1 MGRNWTRR
9 SIEELVEGYLKKHGG
24 GAGGAVVLPGG
35 LNEPSGGSSGSFKP
49 RIYISGYDA
58 NKLIDYGQL
67 SPGHTVPESRLQ
79 SLNACCFIDIE
90 PSYSPGGGAWPAQLT
105 HNLPT
110 PVSQQTFLWQQTNST
125 RDTSSVYGVE
135 SGFSPFWDAYV
146 NYDIA
151 YYNDF
156 ESNYPCIE
164 AFYNLLKGTNNDRS
178 ISLDYNDFSG
188 VDDSFGTAGIYVCLF
203 HPGGSGRNR
212 TIDLVWAKLA
222 NDDALPVLFDNLQHI
237 DLTTNKAYSGSA
249 STAQYYAVPYDVTW
263 YARMNTLLA
272 NMMTR
277 YYSAWG
283 TSYAA
288 LWRIVLPH
296 GSILPDSQFD
306 FPYRDRSAGSTHVTY
321 TTDKIVMSTT

>member
-24 GAGGAVVLPGG
+24 GSGGAVVLPGG
-35 LNEPSGGSSGSFKP
+35 LNKPGGTNNIFKP
-49 RIYISGYDA
+49 RIYLSNYDA
-58 NKLIDYGQL
+58 NKMIDYGQIT
-67 SPGHTVPESRLQ
+67 GGNTPESRLQ
-79 SLNACCFIDIE
+79 ELNACCFIDIE
-90 PSYSPGGGAWPAQLT
+90 PSYNPGGGAWPSTLV
-105 HNLPT
+105 HNLPSLI
-110 PVSQQTFLWQQTNST
+110 SQQTFLWEQTNSAK
-125 RDTSSVYGVE
+125 DTSSVFGVDP
-135 SGFSPFWDAYV
+135 GFSSFWDAYV
-146 NYDIA
+146 NYDVNV
-151 YYNDF
+151 YNSVY
-156 ESNYPCIE
+156 SNYPCIE
-164 AFYNLLKGTNNDRS
+164 LFYNLLKSTYNNNT

-212 TIDLVWAKLA
+212 TIDIVWAKIA

-237 DLTTNKAYSGSA
+237 DLIGSKIYSG
-249 STAQYYAVPYDVTW
+249 TNQQNYAVPVDATW
-263 YARMNTLLA
+263 PARLNTLLA

-277 YYSAWG
+277 YYSSWG